1 MTLYIVRHGQTK
13 ENVIRMLQGHMPG
26 NLTELGKDQVRKT
39 AEDLANRN
47 IQFKCIVSS
56 DLKRAMDSAKII
68 ADRLNLPVVP
78 MTMLR
83 ERDWGSYTGTPLS
96 EARDKFYKNG
106 KWDFPCLLYTS
117 DAADETEDQILQR
130 AKMAIAKL
138 SELYPDENIIVVTHG
153 QFARNMF
160 AANANCSYKEIE
172 SFANAEVRILKK

>member
-26 NLTELGKDQVRKT
+26 NLTELGKEQVST
-39 AEDLANRN
+39 PADDLADRDVR
-47 IQFKCIVSS
+47 FKCIVSS

-68 ADRLNLPVVP
+68 AGKLNLPVIP
-78 MTMLR
+78 MPMLR
-83 ERDWGSYTGTPLS
+83 ERDWGSYTGTPLN
-96 EARDKFYKNG
+96 EAREKYYKNG
-106 KWDFPCLLYTS
+106 KWDFPLTEHPV
-117 DAADETEDQILQR
+117 ETEEEILQR
-130 AKMAIAKL
+130 ANMAIAKL

-160 AANANCSYKEIE
+160 AANSNCSYKEIE

>member
-47 IQFKCIVSS
+47 IRFKCIVSS

-106 KWDFPCLLYTS
+106 KWDFPL
-117 DAADETEDQILQR
+117 AGHPAETEDQILQR

-138 SELYPDENIIVVTHG
+138 SELYPDDNIIVVTHG

-172 SFANAEVRILKK
+172 SFANAEVRLLQK